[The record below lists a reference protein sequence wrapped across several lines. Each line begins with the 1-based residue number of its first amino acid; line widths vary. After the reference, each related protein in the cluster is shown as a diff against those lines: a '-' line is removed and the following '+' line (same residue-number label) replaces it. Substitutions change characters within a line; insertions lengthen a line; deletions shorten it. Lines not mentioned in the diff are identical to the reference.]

1 MKIPVVLVVLLGTLV
16 VACSSNA
23 STPVK
28 STSNN
33 GATIESRDTELASNQ
48 QPSTSSINVAFT
60 HY

>member
-1 MKIPVVLVVLLGTLV
+1 MKLTVVLAVLIGTLV
-16 VACSSNA
+16 LACSSNA

-48 QPSTSSINVAFT
+48 QPST
-60 HY
+60 

>member
-1 MKIPVVLVVLLGTLV
+1 MKLTVVLAVLIGTLV
-16 VACSSNA
+16 LACSSNP